1 MLIPSLLLGLLAVCV
16 ILVSIGHGIAVS
28 RTQQL
33 QLQRVTAMGEIVSRA
48 EVAVTG
54 DRADA
59 LQSYLDRF
67 LATNGESVAVIDG
80 HGDVVAAAGTIDV
93 TAPDVEALA
102 LSAGRAVP
110 QLSIETVRPWSPD
123 HALVAAPFEGL
134 PGVTA
139 GAVVLEVDLTAARAD
154 VVRSWCLITVAGLL
168 LLAGMLF
175 ALWRWTGWV
184 LRPVD
189 ALDAATRALA
199 ERRPPAAPDPSGPP
213 ELRRLAASFARM
225 AQGVEDALEQQRGF
239 VAEASL
245 QLRNPLAA
253 IRLRIDAL
261 PRGETIPDDEL
272 VDALTAVD
280 GDLDRLEHIVDR
292 MLVLANAEHRVT
304 AITSGK
310 SFSMRTAAIDLGGT
324 LSIADVLD
332 SAHLPAL
339 DVRTEGAEL
348 VRTEFGRADLV
359 EIVEILLENAAKY
372 AGDDAVV
379 TVRLA
384 EREGRSV
391 LEVSDNGPGLSDDE
405 LDHVG
410 DRFWR
415 STEHTGLPGTG
426 LGLAIARQL
435 ALANGGD
442 LTVDRAEEGGLRV
455 RVWLG
460 AS

>member
-1 MLIPSLLLGLLAVCV
+1 
-16 ILVSIGHGIAVS
+16 
-28 RTQQL
+28 
-33 QLQRVTAMGEIVSRA
+33 
-48 EVAVTG
+48 
-54 DRADA
+54 
-59 LQSYLDRF
+59 
-67 LATNGESVAVIDG
+67 
-80 HGDVVAAAGTIDV
+80 
-93 TAPDVEALA
+93 
-102 LSAGRAVP
+102 
-110 QLSIETVRPWSPD
+110 
-123 HALVAAPFEGL
+123 
-134 PGVTA
+134 
-139 GAVVLEVDLTAARAD
+139 
-154 VVRSWCLITVAGLL
+154 
-168 LLAGMLF
+168 
-175 ALWRWTGWV
+175 
-184 LRPVD
+184 
-189 ALDAATRALA
+189 
-199 ERRPPAAPDPSGPP
+199 
-213 ELRRLAASFARM
+213 M

-239 VAEASL
+239 VAEASH